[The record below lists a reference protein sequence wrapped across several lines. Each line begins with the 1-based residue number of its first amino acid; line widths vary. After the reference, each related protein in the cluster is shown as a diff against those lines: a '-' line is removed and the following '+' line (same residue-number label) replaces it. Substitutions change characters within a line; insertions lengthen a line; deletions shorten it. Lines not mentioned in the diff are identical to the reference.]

1 MLGFRIAEIARNA
14 IKEIDNIAQL
24 VSTAETTTSTAA
36 INRQTPSSSRNALS
50 ELRQRFPSSGPG
62 PAPRARYGRRGNAIV
77 GWPSKGYAIK
87 DIVIVGAGVDK
98 TPLGRT
104 DKLRLEE
111 KNRVISGFA
120 ISKTWNE
127 KTLYEK
133 VKAQFPEDCKCLD
146 FEFVKNCCGTL
157 VTPRLASGVKIDAN
171 ILLRSIASTGAVYVR
186 LYVEDFD
193 ENDDESQFDM
203 SPFEELQG
211 VGLRTELGSDN
222 LHSTNSVVDEGT
234 LQPTGKWYNTASN
247 H

>member
-1 MLGFRIAEIARNA
+1 M
-14 IKEIDNIAQL
+14 
-24 VSTAETTTSTAA
+24 
-36 INRQTPSSSRNALS
+36 
-50 ELRQRFPSSGPG
+50 
-62 PAPRARYGRRGNAIV
+62 
-77 GWPSKGYAIK
+77 
-87 DIVIVGAGVDK
+87 
-98 TPLGRT
+98 
-104 DKLRLEE
+104 
-111 KNRVISGFA
+111 
-120 ISKTWNE
+120 
-127 KTLYEK
+127 YEK